1 VIRYLLIL
9 LAFLCSTAFGQV
21 ESSKPP
27 ADLIVEAREILRTEG
42 DPNEAIAALNQILL
56 LPPNEF
62 SREAHE
68 LIISAYERAKKP
80 LRAAAE
86 IKAYLSMYP
95 ESDVAKIVRERLLA
109 IEIAN
114 PVKMKSTLENRQP
127 KTDSASK
134 FDASISEYLYS
145 SSNTPNLLGWKQEQ
159 LTAITNIRST
169 GWYRSGDLETK
180 VTVRDT
186 KTLDLQLPSRSKN
199 AVQLANVQFLNTF
212 VGYDVRVGRQYSQ
225 YGAVSRFDGATAK
238 YDFGNGVRIGAA
250 AGQPEMYGSVDP
262 RRFFGFGGEYDGGSL
277 STSAYYNEQSTRGF
291 LERRAIGGDLRYSAN
306 GSSAMVIADYD
317 LAYRA
322 LNSILIQ
329 GLTSIQSYSLYTL
342 IDRRRSPLLL
352 GDRGLYLGTELPS
365 HQAYTS
371 IQDLLANT
379 LYSHGEIRS
388 FIANTTPIS
397 TSYVLGLTK
406 KLNDSWDVS
415 TNVQLSN
422 ISQVLDP
429 VFVPTPEVPVSVLQQ
444 PGSGNL
450 LSWNLQF
457 YGQNIGNKSNN
468 VNFLLSLTK
477 DNTSTSRAI
486 TATDTERFSNLK
498 LELTARAYFLDQQ
511 KVTRSEIMGSV
522 RGNYRT
528 SEKSSVEAQV
538 GMARTTTY
546 DKDAAFRNTRYN
558 GTFFIGYR
566 MDF

>member
-1 VIRYLLIL
+1 
-9 LAFLCSTAFGQV
+9 
-21 ESSKPP
+21 
-27 ADLIVEAREILRTEG
+27 
-42 DPNEAIAALNQILL
+42 
-56 LPPNEF
+56 
-62 SREAHE
+62 
-68 LIISAYERAKKP
+68 
-80 LRAAAE
+80 
-86 IKAYLSMYP
+86 MYY
-95 ESDVAKIVRERLLA
+95 
-109 IEIAN
+109 
-114 PVKMKSTLENRQP
+114 T
-127 KTDSASK
+127 
-134 FDASISEYLYS
+134 
-145 SSNTPNLLGWKQEQ
+145 
-159 LTAITNIRST
+159 
-169 GWYRSGDLETK
+169 
-180 VTVRDT
+180 
-186 KTLDLQLPSRSKN
+186 
-199 AVQLANVQFLNTF
+199 
-212 VGYDVRVGRQYSQ
+212 
-225 YGAVSRFDGATAK
+225 
-238 YDFGNGVRIGAA
+238 
-250 AGQPEMYGSVDP
+250 
-262 RRFFGFGGEYDGGSL
+262 
-277 STSAYYNEQSTRGF
+277 EQSTRGF

-352 GDRGLYLGTELPS
+352 GDRGLYLGVDSQS

-371 IQDLLANT
+371 IQELLANT

-415 TNVQLSN
+415 SNVQVSN

-429 VFVPTPEVPVSVLQQ
+429 VFVPTLEVPVSVLQQ

-457 YGQNIGNKSNN
+457 YGQNIGNKANN

-498 LELTARAYFLDQQ
+498 LELTARAYFLNQQ
-511 KVTRSEIMGSV
+511 RVTRSEIMGSV

-528 SEKSSVEAQV
+528 SERSSIEAQI
-538 GMARTTTY
+538 GTARTTTY

-558 GTFFIGYR
+558 GTFFVGYR